1 MLYFWILYWKF
12 YVLMQVLYDIFF
24 YYKMGVWLI
33 CVFNINELYGC
44 NIIKNIFELYK
55 DIFEIV
61 MFNV

>member
-1 MLYFWILYWKF
+1 MIF
-12 YVLMQVLYDIFF
+12 FF

-55 DIFEIV
+55 NIFEIV